1 MRNKIIPTAFA
12 APSWSTSSFGDA
24 TGTSP
29 MELAALSDHLSLC
42 QGANGR
48 LTYLQYAG
56 EILHRFVAT
65 RFVTT
70 LALATLVIGA
80 GLLAL

>member
-1 MRNKIIPTAFA
+1 
-12 APSWSTSSFGDA
+12 
-24 TGTSP
+24 

-42 QGANGR
+42 QGANRR
-48 LTYLQYAG
+48 LTYLQYVG

>member
-1 MRNKIIPTAFA
+1 MHTQPHPSAYA
-12 APSWSTSSFGDA
+12 SPSWSTSSFGDA
-24 TGTSP
+24 TATSP
-29 MELAALSDHLSLC
+29 VELANLSDHLSLC
-42 QGANGR
+42 QGTHGR
-48 LTYLQYAG
+48 LSHLQYAG
-56 EILHRFVAT
+56 EILHRFVAG